1 MRSSF
6 PRIVAVAGLLVLV
19 VLSSL
24 AWAGPREISS
34 GGAKI
39 GENQSTE
46 GFAASALTVDSGGGT
61 VVATIPVGGNPA
73 GVAYNSGNGYV
84 YVTNPFSDIVSVING
99 TTVVAT
105 VPVEYNP
112 SGVAYD
118 SGNGYVYV
126 ANDTT
131 YVSVINGTTVVATV
145 PVGGEPNALAYDSE
159 NGYVYVTNSDSQTV
173 SVISGT
179 VVVATVPVGDGPS
192 GVAYDS
198 GNGYV
203 YVSNYFSSNVSVIDG
218 TTNTVVATVPVGYLP
233 RGVAYDSENM
243 YVYVADYGS
252 NNVSVID
259 GTTVVATVPVGTLPG
274 ALAYDGGNGFVYV
287 ANFGSY
293 YYSSSNVSVIS
304 GTVVVATVPVGNCPD
319 GVAYDSGN
327 GYLYVSNYCS
337 GTVSVISAVEQPS
350 FDFSLSSPSPGSIS
364 FVRGDTSPSSS
375 ITATLTTGSAV
386 PVTIT
391 ASDLP
396 DGVTAYFTNNPCSPT
411 CTVSVSFTATE
422 SVPTGTVTVSINVT
436 GGGRSHSVSLQ
447 LTVTAAFGF
456 FLSTPSPSSL
466 IVVQGGTSPSSSIT
480 ATLVDGAATSTD
492 VTFTASP
499 LPTGITAIFT
509 NNPCSPTCTVTVGF
523 SATPSPIM
531 DNVTTSISIVAAG
544 GGSYYSVAIS
554 LMVRAPSDFSMSAGA
569 VSPVQISAGSQGTS
583 TIMATALSGFT
594 GTVGLS
600 VSASSPSGLTC
611 TLPSSVS
618 FGSSPQAATLS
629 CGATAAGDYAV
640 TVTGTSGSL
649 THTTSSILFHVVAAS
664 SPPPSFLGLPAPE
677 GYALLAGIS
686 IAVVAIGVVLT
697 LRRVRPKG
705 GPPPRPS

>member
-203 YVSNYFSSNVSVIDG
+203 
-218 TTNTVVATVPVGYLP
+218 
-233 RGVAYDSENM
+233 
-243 YVYVADYGS
+243 
-252 NNVSVID
+252 
-259 GTTVVATVPVGTLPG
+259 
-274 ALAYDGGNGFVYV
+274 
-287 ANFGSY
+287 
-293 YYSSSNVSVIS
+293 
-304 GTVVVATVPVGNCPD
+304 
-319 GVAYDSGN
+319 
-327 GYLYVSNYCS
+327 YVSNYCS

-569 VSPVQISAGSQGTS
+569 LSPDQISAGSQGTS

-600 VSASSPSGLTC
+600 VSASSPSVLTC

-629 CGATAAGDYAV
+629 CWATAAGDY
-640 TVTGTSGSL
+640 
-649 THTTSSILFHVVAAS
+649 
-664 SPPPSFLGLPAPE
+664 P
-677 GYALLAGIS
+677 
-686 IAVVAIGVVLT
+686 
-697 LRRVRPKG
+697 
-705 GPPPRPS
+705 

>member
-1 MRSSF
+1 M
-6 PRIVAVAGLLVLV
+6 
-19 VLSSL
+19 
-24 AWAGPREISS
+24 
-34 GGAKI
+34 
-39 GENQSTE
+39 
-46 GFAASALTVDSGGGT
+46 
-61 VVATIPVGGNPA
+61 
-73 GVAYNSGNGYV
+73 
-84 YVTNPFSDIVSVING
+84 
-99 TTVVAT
+99 
-105 VPVEYNP
+105 
-112 SGVAYD
+112 
-118 SGNGYVYV
+118 
-126 ANDTT
+126 
-131 YVSVINGTTVVATV
+131 
-145 PVGGEPNALAYDSE
+145 
-159 NGYVYVTNSDSQTV
+159 TNSDSQTV

-554 LMVRAPSDFSMSAGA
+554 LMVRA
-569 VSPVQISAGSQGTS
+569 
-583 TIMATALSGFT
+583 
-594 GTVGLS
+594 LS

-705 GPPPRPS
+705 GSPPRPS

>member
-203 YVSNYFSSNVSVIDG
+203 
-218 TTNTVVATVPVGYLP
+218 
-233 RGVAYDSENM
+233 
-243 YVYVADYGS
+243 
-252 NNVSVID
+252 
-259 GTTVVATVPVGTLPG
+259 
-274 ALAYDGGNGFVYV
+274 
-287 ANFGSY
+287 
-293 YYSSSNVSVIS
+293 
-304 GTVVVATVPVGNCPD
+304 
-319 GVAYDSGN
+319 
-327 GYLYVSNYCS
+327 YVSNYCS

-531 DNVTTSISIVAAG
+531 DNVTTSISFVAAG
-544 GGSYYSVAIS
+544 GCSYYSVAIS
-554 LMVRAPSDFSMSAGA
+554 LMVRTPSDFSMSAGA

-686 IAVVAIGVVLT
+686 IAVVAKIGRAHV
-697 LRRVRPKG
+697 
-705 GPPPRPS
+705 

>member
-34 GGAKI
+34 GGAKV
-39 GENQSTE
+39 GERQSTE
-46 GFAASALTVDSGGGT
+46 GFAASALTADSGGGT

-198 GNGYV
+198 GNGY
-203 YVSNYFSSNVSVIDG
+203 
-218 TTNTVVATVPVGYLP
+218 
-233 RGVAYDSENM
+233 
-243 YVYVADYGS
+243 
-252 NNVSVID
+252 
-259 GTTVVATVPVGTLPG
+259 
-274 ALAYDGGNGFVYV
+274 
-287 ANFGSY
+287 
-293 YYSSSNVSVIS
+293 
-304 GTVVVATVPVGNCPD
+304 
-319 GVAYDSGN
+319 
-327 GYLYVSNYCS
+327 LYVSNYCS

-396 DGVTAYFTNNPCSPT
+396 EGVTAYFTNNPCSPT
-411 CTVSVSFTATE
+411 STVSVSFTATE

-554 LMVRAPSDFSMSAGA
+554 LMVRAPSDLSMSAGA

-705 GPPPRPS
+705 GRPPRPSCRLLLPPARRVGLSTWKRR

>member
-61 VVATIPVGGNPA
+61 VVATIPVGGDPA

-84 YVTNPFSDIVSVING
+84 YVTNPCSDIVSVING

-105 VPVEYNP
+105 VPVEYKP

-145 PVGGEPNALAYDSE
+145 PVGGEPNAVAYDSE
-159 NGYVYVTNSDSQTV
+159 NGYVYVTNSDSRRV
-173 SVISGT
+173 SVISGRAG
-179 VVVATVPVGDGPS
+179 VARVPVGGGPR

-274 ALAYDGGNGFVYV
+274 ALAYDGGNGIVYV

-375 ITATLTTGSAV
+375 ITAT
-386 PVTIT
+386 
-391 ASDLP
+391 
-396 DGVTAYFTNNPCSPT
+396 
-411 CTVSVSFTATE
+411 
-422 SVPTGTVTVSINVT
+422 
-436 GGGRSHSVSLQ
+436 
-447 LTVTAAFGF
+447 
-456 FLSTPSPSSL
+456 
-466 IVVQGGTSPSSSIT
+466 
-480 ATLVDGAATSTD
+480 
-492 VTFTASP
+492 P
-499 LPTGITAIFT
+499 LPTGITPIFT

-569 VSPVQISAGSQGTS
+569 LSPDQISAGSQGTS

-705 GPPPRPS
+705 GSPPRPS